1 MPGPL
6 DGVRVF
12 DLTLWMVG
20 PWASTQLGAL
30 GADVIHIEQPAVDPR
45 TLGAGVPP
53 TIDGTSIGYMTWNQN
68 KRGLFLDL
76 KSPTDRQTA
85 YELLQTCDVFLI
97 NMRPGAAERM
107 GVGYEQVKAVNPDI
121 IYTAITG
128 WGEVGPMRDRPGADV
143 QAQYFTGFWS
153 VSGAEGGRPEVY
165 RHMAQIDAT
174 TGNVAAQAVLMGLL
188 ARKRTGEGQRIHV
201 GMLRAGMA
209 LQSGRIA
216 EARGLALQNG
226 AFQRDQESGIRALQ
240 RFDVQLQP
248 LGLGAEKGEL
258 RRRGGGRVRGG
269 GETLGGLLGRDARL
283 IRAAGELQQLVAAG
297 QAGDVPH
304 MMPVRLEEGAARGPG
319 FRGSPFLRAAV
330 TPRRPFAPVVL
341 APQPVEIFFRCA
353 DLAPEVLA
361 VGGQHN
367 AEPQVAPRRHD
378 IPAAARYSG
387 GMKEDWADKYR
398 FGDSDFR
405 AARETEAELFAVAV
419 AALLA
424 AALSALLGLAWFV
437 TSIWFLP
444 AVALVLISLAFVLA
458 ASMILSL
465 IRCR

>member
-30 GADVIHIEQPAVDPR
+30 GADVIHIEQPGVDPR

-53 TIDGTSIGYMTWNQN
+53 SINGTSIGYMTWNQN

-76 KSPTDRQTA
+76 KSPTDRATA
-85 YELLQTCDVFLI
+85 YDLLQTCDVFLI

-107 GVGYEQVKAVNPDI
+107 GVGYEQLAAINPSI

-174 TGNVAAQAVLMGLL
+174 TGNVAAQAILMGLL
-188 ARKRTGEGQRIHV
+188 ARKRTGKGQRIHV

-216 EARGLALQNG
+216 EYLSTGELH
-226 AFQRDQESGIRALQ
+226 
-240 RFDVQLQP
+240 QP
-248 LGLGAEKGEL
+248 LGSAAFAAAPDQAFQCQWGDWIGVSVTSEDEWQRFAEAMRKSEAEVEGVNDL
-258 RRRGGGRVRGG
+258 ATDPRWRSNHGRVARRIELATILQAAFAQRPRHYWMLRLSAAQVPCGYPISF
-269 GETLGGLLGRDARL
+269 ETLQYHAQVIENGYLREVETSGWGKVWTGGAPWELSRTPARWFGACL
-283 IRAAGELQQLVAAG
+283 PGEHTGEILDEL
-297 QAGDVPH
+297 
-304 MMPVRLEEGAARGPG
+304 AARREPT
-319 FRGSPFLRAAV
+319 RELS
-330 TPRRPFAPVVL
+330 
-341 APQPVEIFFRCA
+341 E
-353 DLAPEVLA
+353 A
-361 VGGQHN
+361 VG
-367 AEPQVAPRRHD
+367 D
-378 IPAAARYSG
+378 
-387 GMKEDWADKYR
+387 
-398 FGDSDFR
+398 
-405 AARETEAELFAVAV
+405 
-419 AALLA
+419 
-424 AALSALLGLAWFV
+424 
-437 TSIWFLP
+437 
-444 AVALVLISLAFVLA
+444 
-458 ASMILSL
+458 
-465 IRCR
+465 

>member
-6 DGVRVF
+6 EGVRVF

-30 GADVIHIEQPAVDPR
+30 GADVIHIEQPSVDPR

-53 TIDGTSIGYMTWNQN
+53 TINGTSIGYMTWNQN

-107 GVGYEQVKAVNPDI
+107 GVGYEQVKAANPNI

-128 WGEVGPMRDRPGADV
+128 WGEVGPMRDKPGADV

-153 VSGAEGGRPEVY
+153 VSGAEGGQPEVY

-188 ARKRTGEGQRIHV
+188 ARKRTGQGQRIHV

-216 EARGLALQNG
+216 EYLSTETLH
-226 AFQRDQESGIRALQ
+226 
-240 RFDVQLQP
+240 QP
-248 LGLGAEKGEL
+248 LGSAAFATAPDQAFQCQWGDWLGVSVTSEDEWQ
-258 RRRGGGRVRGG
+258 R
-269 GETLGGLLGRDARL
+269 
-283 IRAAGELQQLVAAG
+283 
-297 QAGDVPH
+297 
-304 MMPVRLEEGAARGPG
+304 
-319 FRGSPFLRAAV
+319 FAAV
-330 TPRRPFAPVVL
+330 
-341 APQPVEIFFRCA
+341 
-353 DLAPEVLA
+353 
-361 VGGQHN
+361 
-367 AEPQVAPRRHD
+367 
-378 IPAAARYSG
+378 
-387 GMKEDWADKYR
+387 M
-398 FGDSDFR
+398 
-405 AARETEAELFAVAV
+405 RESEAEVEGIDNLATDPRWSTNRDRVARRTEL
-419 AALLA
+419 AALLQA
-424 AALSALLGLAWFV
+424 GFHQRPRHYWMLRLSAAGIPCGYPISFETLQHHAQAIENAYLREVETSGWGKVWTGGAPWEFSHTPARWFGAC
-437 TSIWFLP
+437 LP
-444 AVALVLISLAFVLA
+444 GEHTGEILDELA
-458 ASMILSL
+458 ARRTMADEPTPVIGD
-465 IRCR
+465 